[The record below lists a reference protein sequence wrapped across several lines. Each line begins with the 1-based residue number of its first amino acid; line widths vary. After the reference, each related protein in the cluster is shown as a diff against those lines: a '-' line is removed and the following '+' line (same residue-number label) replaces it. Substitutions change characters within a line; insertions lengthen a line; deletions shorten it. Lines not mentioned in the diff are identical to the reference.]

1 VKLLKCVV
9 VGGLLVSANQ
19 AFAEDDPAAELRLLK
34 TKLKQLE
41 QRVDDQGRKEKK
53 IEAQADA
60 LGQVPPLY
68 KAQPSCPFGKLCYKG
83 ITLTFGGWVDL
94 TDIYRTRNLASDT
107 GSIYN
112 SIPFA
117 QSKNFFVPESRFSAR
132 QTRFSVLAEGNVGSD
147 TRVAG
152 YGEIDFEGAAQTAN
166 SVATNSFQSADASAQ
181 PDAGSDR
188 SRLSR
193 SRRTVMVAQRP
204 QQGRHRPA
212 RRRCARRDRFRIRPR
227 IFGGQATGHPRL
239 AGHRAGV
246 QDRGIGRKC
255 ADVLFRRQYAG
266 RRDARR
272 RSAGRA
278 EPEPAREPDRS
289 WWELLQQRQ

>member
-60 LGQVPPLY
+60 LSQVPLLY

-132 QTRFSVLAEGNVGSD
+132 QTRF
-147 TRVAG
+147 
-152 YGEIDFEGAAQTAN
+152 
-166 SVATNSFQSADASAQ
+166 
-181 PDAGSDR
+181 
-188 SRLSR
+188 
-193 SRRTVMVAQRP
+193 
-204 QQGRHRPA
+204 
-212 RRRCARRDRFRIRPR
+212 RCWLKAM
-227 IFGGQATGHPRL
+227 
-239 AGHRAGV
+239 
-246 QDRGIGRKC
+246 
-255 ADVLFRRQYAG
+255 
-266 RRDARR
+266 
-272 RSAGRA
+272 
-278 EPEPAREPDRS
+278 
-289 WWELLQQRQ
+289 